1 MNKFLPDMYQQNIY
15 SINYQKLKKNKIK
28 LLIFD
33 FDNTIMDKEETN
45 IDDKLIN
52 LFKELKKMFD
62 IIIVSNTFKDEKITN
77 FSNICKINYINKA
90 LKPLKKGYKKAK
102 KIYSYKNNEIAMIG
116 DQLLTDIFGAKKM
129 NYFTIL
135 VDKIG
140 KDDMNFTKVNR
151 LIEKFLYKKLEKK
164 FEFKRG
170 KYYD

>member
-77 FSNICKINYINKA
+77 FSNICKINFINKA
-90 LKPLKKGYKKAK
+90 LKPLKKGYKKAQ

-116 DQLLTDIFGAKKM
+116 DQLLTDIFGVKKM

-135 VDKIG
+135 VDKVG